1 MLNTVQPYVYSTF
14 AGVVSL
20 SALLS
25 SPPLFGWGEYAYI
38 PIQSFCFCD
47 WANHMWYAFFM
58 IGCCFGGPF
67 GVMTVCNIF
76 IYRRVRASG
85 RAVSKGVHEPSPVV
99 YSTCNEKD
107 RTKDNRDSSDDFES
121 PENDVQ
127 LENSSDTV
135 ARHIDE
141 DIDKDS
147 NDELKHSRCCAFIQK
162 AKTRNDSTNY
172 EVDSGADIKPGDLSN
187 PPCSHDNNA
196 NRIPN
201 NTSSIKALRKSKRR
215 RREENRFTITL
226 IVVIIVFVICW
237 FPYCISMLLSIFCKD
252 QVPRAFH
259 MFTLIFGYANSCFNP
274 IIYGL
279 MNKRFA
285 KGFKNLY
292 SCFKKPTIRMP
303 VQSSSWLQ
311 WNTLTLSLPN
321 ATVVEF
327 TVHCQTRLQSKF
339 TGTVDSCLFLPL

>member
-76 IYRRVRASG
+76 IYRRVRASR
-85 RAVSKGVHEPSPVV
+85 RAVSKRVPEPSPEVNG
-99 YSTCNEKD
+99 TCNEKD
-107 RTKDNRDSSDDFES
+107 KSKDKRNSSDDFES
-121 PENDVQ
+121 LENDVQ
-127 LENSSDTV
+127 LENNSDTV
-135 ARHIDE
+135 TRHINEDKDE
-141 DIDKDS
+141 DLK
-147 NDELKHSRCCAFIQK
+147 DELEHSRCSTYIYK
-162 AKTRNDSTNY
+162 VKTRKNSTNY
-172 EVDSGADIKPGDLSN
+172 GVEAGADLKPSDSSN
-187 PPCSHDNNA
+187 LPCEHDNNA

-201 NTSSIKALRKSKRR
+201 NTSSIKALGKSKRR
-215 RREENRFTITL
+215 RIEENRFTITL

-237 FPYCISMLLSIFCKD
+237 LPYCISMLLSIFCKD

-285 KGFKNLY
+285 EGFKNLY
-292 SCFKKPTIRMP
+292 CCFKKPTLRLP
-303 VQSSSWLQ
+303 VHS
-311 WNTLTLSLPN
+311 LS
-321 ATVVEF
+321 
-327 TVHCQTRLQSKF
+327 
-339 TGTVDSCLFLPL
+339 

>member
-1 MLNTVQPYVYSTF
+1 MTICIFKLVTTF
-14 AGVVSL
+14 AGVVLL

-25 SPPLFGWGEYAYI
+25 SPPLFGWGEYTYI

-76 IYRRVRASG
+76 IYRRVRASR
-85 RAVSKGVHEPSPVV
+85 RAVSKRIPEPSPEVN
-99 YSTCNEKD
+99 STCNERDK
-107 RTKDNRDSSDDFES
+107 TKDKRDSSGDFES
-121 PENDVQ
+121 PEN
-127 LENSSDTV
+127 NSNTV
-135 ARHIDE
+135 ARHIDK
-141 DIDKDS
+141 DIDQDLK
-147 NDELKHSRCCAFIQK
+147 DELEHSRCCTFIQK
-162 AKTRNDSTNY
+162 VKTKKDSTNY
-172 EVDSGADIKPGDLSN
+172 GVDVGANFKPSDLSN
-187 PPCSHDNNA
+187 LPCPHDNNA

-237 FPYCISMLLSIFCKD
+237 LPYCISMLLSIFCKD
-252 QVPRAFH
+252 PVPRAFH
-259 MFTLIFGYANSCFNP
+259 MFTLIFGYANSCCNP

-285 KGFKNLY
+285 EGFKNLY
-292 SCFKKPTIRMP
+292 CCFKKPTIRMP
-303 VQSSSWLQ
+303 EHSSS
-311 WNTLTLSLPN
+311 
-321 ATVVEF
+321 
-327 TVHCQTRLQSKF
+327 
-339 TGTVDSCLFLPL
+339 